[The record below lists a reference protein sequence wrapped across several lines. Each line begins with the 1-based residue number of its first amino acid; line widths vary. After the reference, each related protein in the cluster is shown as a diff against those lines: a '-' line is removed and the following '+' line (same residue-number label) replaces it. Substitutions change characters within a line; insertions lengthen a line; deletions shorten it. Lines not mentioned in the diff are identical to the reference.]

1 VKRDWAKIQDALKE
15 RGEPADS
22 VRFAHCNFTY
32 LVETSDRQEALD
44 VQKEFFTQV
53 MGTHR
58 TYEHLQESYLLGS
71 LDEIVERLVDLKDA
85 GMEYLV
91 LGPTSD
97 DPAQLD
103 LIEKHVVPALS

>member
-1 VKRDWAKIQDALKE
+1 
-15 RGEPADS
+15 
-22 VRFAHCNFTY
+22 
-32 LVETSDRQEALD
+32 
-44 VQKEFFTQV
+44 V

-58 TYEHLQESYLLGS
+58 SFEHLQESYLLGS

-85 GMEYLV
+85 GLEYMV

-103 LIEKHVVPALS
+103 LIEKHVVPALA